1 MQFTSESVEALVE
14 QFTKLPTIGRKTAQ
28 RLVNFVLKMPR
39 EEVEEIA
46 QALLAVKDQV
56 QRCTTC
62 YVVADRDPCPICA
75 SSKRDRST
83 ICVVEESSD
92 LLAIERTGEYRGL
105 YHVLGG
111 VISPLDGVGPDDL
124 RIRELARRV
133 DPSFS
138 QTEAASTGAPSTGAP
153 SEGAPSTNGHVEPG
167 EPDAEQ
173 ESVDA
178 QEPDATRTDSPTT
191 DSPTTDSPTTDSPT
205 TDSPAT
211 DSPATGSPATGS
223 PAEAEATGDEPPV
236 REVILAVNPNVEGD
250 TTAYYISQLLEP
262 MGVPVTR
269 IARGLPIGGDLE
281 YADEATLSRAMEG
294 RGSV

>member
-138 QTEAASTGAPSTGAP
+138 QTEAASTGAPSTGASSEGAPSTGASSEGAP

-178 QEPDATRTDSPTT
+178 QEPDATRTD
-191 DSPTTDSPTTDSPT
+191 
-205 TDSPAT
+205 
-211 DSPATGSPATGS
+211 S

>member
-46 QALLAVKDQV
+46 QALLAVKDRV

-138 QTEAASTGAPSTGAP
+138 QTEAGSTGAPSEGGPSEGGP

-167 EPDAEQ
+167 EPDADQ
-173 ESVDA
+173 ESVGT
-178 QEPDATRTDSPTT
+178 QEPDAPR
-191 DSPTTDSPTTDSPT
+191 

-211 DSPATGSPATGS
+211 DSPATDSPATDSPATDSPATDS
-223 PAEAEATGDEPPV
+223 PAEAEATDDEPPV